1 PLSAVNVVRFLLKP
15 GQAALAG
22 ELPLAWQPG
31 LGGGVQ
37 LLELPLLPAADQAAR
52 RELVAGQLDDFILAS
67 QRRFNAP
74 PAAPAFAPAP
84 V

>member
-1 PLSAVNVVRFLLKP
+1 LINAHLAAGRNPIVIYAGSVAGNPLSAVNVVRFLLKP

-52 RELVAGQLDDFILAS
+52 REL
-67 QRRFNAP
+67 
-74 PAAPAFAPAP
+74 
-84 V
+84 